1 MPYMILY
8 RQVLLRDSSKLS
20 CIADSYNQEKSLI
33 RQTYPRNHQGENVF
47 PWLRLW
53 YVVLINWRLICFF
66 NLPTSYFSSRNVFHK
81 EIKAR
86 NHRQLCYDLA

>member
-33 RQTYPRNHQGENVF
+33 RQTYPKNHQGENVF
-47 PWLRLW
+47 PWVTLA
-53 YVVLINWRLICFF
+53 CSF
-66 NLPTSYFSSRNVFHK
+66 NQL
-81 EIKAR
+81 EI
-86 NHRQLCYDLA
+86 DLFLQFAHFIF